1 MRMVSGLGRVL
12 ERDSIDFS
20 KSPEASC
27 IKPLVLKP
35 MTVNERKELR
45 ERTHLEIAMS
55 AAVAAG
61 LARSEADARKN
72 MDNIIE
78 QHAFELKA
86 QWLRERGGGIK
97 GWLYFLRSF
106 GFEEKV
112 VVRRLDVDHANAG
125 SEHFKRGE
133 FAE

>member
-1 MRMVSGLGRVL
+1 
-12 ERDSIDFS
+12 
-20 KSPEASC
+20 
-27 IKPLVLKP
+27 

-61 LARSEADARKN
+61 LARTEADARKN

-112 VVRRLDVDHANAG
+112 VVRRLDLDHSN
-125 SEHFKRGE
+125 SDSSHLFKRDD